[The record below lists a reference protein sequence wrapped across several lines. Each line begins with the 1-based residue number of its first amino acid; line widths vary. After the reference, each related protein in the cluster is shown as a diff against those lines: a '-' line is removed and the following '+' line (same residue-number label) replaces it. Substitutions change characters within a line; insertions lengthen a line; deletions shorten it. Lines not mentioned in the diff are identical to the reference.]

1 MSNLE
6 GNSRVVWIPEE
17 DVMGL
22 IIGPLGTYFT
32 TIRYVKGGMEYEV
45 LMESN
50 EFTLLE
56 DLVEYDG
63 E

>member
-1 MSNLE
+1 
-6 GNSRVVWIPEE
+6 
-17 DVMGL
+17 MGL